1 MKEMSD
7 IGLARSKRQCG
18 QSIYRTALALLCFY
32 VFAGLFNGEA
42 LLRGVDLMPYGNK
55 RDACV
60 ALIKPAA
67 WLSRVSGAGRMR
79 AWLEKTVILIPPP

>member
-7 IGLARSKRQCG
+7 IGLERSKRQCG
-18 QSIYRTALALLCFY
+18 QSIRRAALALLCFY

-42 LLRGVDLMPYGNK
+42 LLRGVERMSYGKK

-67 WLSRVSGAGRMR
+67 WLSRVTGAGRMR
-79 AWLEKTVILIPPP
+79 AWLEKTVVLIPTP